1 MQELYHGA
9 DRMQKVSEMKHVE
22 VMAAMSVFANKYST
36 PSSWEPF
43 AMTERAKRVLTEVNA
58 QRAITGK
65 HKQFAWNHME
75 GIVFQAGFTEVT
87 EQTAVMNEEDHGRF
101 VALMRS
107 DFERS
112 TAPEAQALVRKR
124 E

>member
-1 MQELYHGA
+1 
-9 DRMQKVSEMKHVE
+9 
-22 VMAAMSVFANKYST
+22 
-36 PSSWEPF
+36 
-43 AMTERAKRVLTEVNA
+43 MTDRAKKVLTEVNA

-65 HKQFAWNHME
+65 QKQFAWNHME
-75 GIVFQAGFTEVT
+75 GLVFDAGFTVVT
-87 EQTAVMNEEDHGRF
+87 DQTPVMNEEDHGRF

-112 TAPEAQALVRKR
+112 TAPEAQALVRER